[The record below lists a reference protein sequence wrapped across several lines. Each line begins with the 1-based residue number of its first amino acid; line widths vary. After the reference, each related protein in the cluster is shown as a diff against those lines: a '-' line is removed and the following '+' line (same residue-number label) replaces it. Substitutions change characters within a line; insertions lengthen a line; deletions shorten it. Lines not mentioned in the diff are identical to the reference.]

1 MLAELRKHLEEKGA
15 DPAILDDFQVVDN
28 EVEVDALTEAIDAL
42 SKAMKKEDKPAEKQ
56 VNLFDDE
63 DMDDEDMDDEDMDDE
78 DMEKGYYK
86 DALKA
91 LASGTDSVIADMEKR
106 MSAVMK
112 GLEAILGEMKGMKAS
127 NEAMNKSLTA
137 SLNATMSPRAIQ
149 SAPAPAVQQAPAEP
163 SRHDVI
169 RKGLRLIQDSGID
182 NARKSSIRSAIA
194 QLEAGVP
201 VSSITHLIDLD

>member
-56 VNLFDDE
+56 VNLF
-63 DMDDEDMDDEDMDDE
+63 DDEDMDDE

>member
-15 DPAILDDFQVVDN
+15 DPSILDDFQVVDN

-56 VNLFDDE
+56 VNLF
-63 DMDDEDMDDEDMDDE
+63 DDEDMDDE

>member
-15 DPAILDDFQVVDN
+15 DPSILDDFQVVDN

-42 SKAMKKEDKPAEKQ
+42 SKAMKKEDKPAETQ

-169 RKGLRLIQDSGID
+169 RKGLRLIQDSKLD
-182 NARKSSIRSAIA
+182 NSRKASIRSAIA

>member
-42 SKAMKKEDKPAEKQ
+42 SKAMKKEDKPAETQ
-56 VNLFDDE
+56 VNLF
-63 DMDDEDMDDEDMDDE
+63 DDEDMDDE